1 MELRRFLVILTIVL
15 IAILVVVVWL
25 LPSNED
31 FRNDN
36 PFWNGAKLMSE
47 NYSALPLDS
56 LADLPASPQ
65 GSTLILVPYLSFT
78 AAEFEELSHFI
89 KQGGTLIL
97 ADDYGFGNQLL
108 EYLGLEVRFAGQAL
122 LDPLL
127 NYRNKWFPKISRF
140 ESSRLTDNIE
150 TLVLNHATSLINVE
164 ADKVIA
170 LSSPFSFL
178 DLDNN
183 LVRQTDEPVGPLPVI
198 SQHKMGKGQLIL
210 VADPSLFINSMEP
223 MESNNIF
230 IQNIAAVTTSSLY
243 IDQSH
248 LPTSDLSRTKILL
261 ADIRGYLVTPLGTT
275 GLVLLALAI
284 ALKPIWHKRDSKRS

>member
-1 MELRRFLVILTIVL
+1 MELRRFLTILTIALVT
-15 IAILVVVVWL
+15 ILVVVVWL
-25 LPSNED
+25 FPSNED
-31 FRNDN
+31 FKNDN
-36 PFWNGAKLMSE
+36 PFWNGAKFMNE

-56 LADLPASPQ
+56 LADLPSSPQ
-65 GSTLILVPYLSFT
+65 GSTLILVPYLNFT
-78 AAEFEELSHFI
+78 TAEFEELSHFI

-108 EYLGLEVRFAGQAL
+108 EYLGLEARFAGQAL
-122 LDPLL
+122 LDPML

-140 ESSRLTDNIE
+140 ESSRLTDNVE
-150 TLVLNHATSLINVE
+150 TLVLNHATCLINVE
-164 ADKVIA
+164 PDEVIA
-170 LSSPFSFL
+170 LSSRFSFL
-178 DLDNN
+178 DRDNN
-183 LVRQTDEPVGPLPVI
+183 LVRHTDEPVGPLPVI
-198 SQHKMGKGQLIL
+198 SQHEMEKGQLIL

-243 IDQSH
+243 FDQSH
-248 LPTSDLSRTKILL
+248 LPTTDLSRTKILL

-284 ALKPIWHKRDSKRS
+284 ALKPIWHKRDDKRS